1 MYRLVIADDEKAI
14 RETIATFIDWKSLD
28 IEVVAVCKNGNEAYD
43 AILDEY
49 PDIVLT
55 DIRMP
60 GMSGLE
66 MIQRLKDVG
75 GNIEFIILSGYGEF
89 EYAKKAM
96 ELGVDHYLLKPCNEN
111 EIIKVIEEAKRTCQK
126 KRHFLDLS
134 SQQYA
139 AKTDVFSSR
148 IWTIMEDALST
159 ENLDAS
165 LSTFSEFLEM
175 YQTDFLLCR
184 YTIDKS
190 KMSGVVN
197 SLTNACREQF
207 PDKVI
212 CFFQTQHN
220 LYLLCDVNDQEILT
234 LDPCVIAE
242 NITVRS
248 DLEEMLRY
256 VLQRIQFHGQVS
268 VLVHNVPLPLKGI
281 SATPIA
287 EEVIGTMKDA
297 VSSATSSNK
306 AIDKTIQYIKEH
318 ISDQNLSLK
327 NIAET
332 HLYMNVDYVSKQ
344 FVKYTGKRFSAY
356 LNELKIEKAKQMLA
370 EDKDLKISAVA
381 EAVGCANNPQYFNYI
396 FKKQTGMT
404 PSNFQQTC
412 ATDREN

>member
-14 RETIATFIDWKSLD
+14 RETIATFIDWESLD

-66 MIQRLKDVG
+66 MIQRLKNVG

-139 AKTDVFSSR
+139 AKTDMFSSR

-175 YQTDFLLCR
+175 HQTDFFLCR
-184 YTIDKS
+184 YNIDKS
-190 KMSGVVN
+190 KMSCVVN
-197 SLTNACREQF
+197 SLTNACR
-207 PDKVI
+207 
-212 CFFQTQHN
+212 
-220 LYLLCDVNDQEILT
+220 
-234 LDPCVIAE
+234 
-242 NITVRS
+242 
-248 DLEEMLRY
+248 
-256 VLQRIQFHGQVS
+256 
-268 VLVHNVPLPLKGI
+268 
-281 SATPIA
+281 
-287 EEVIGTMKDA
+287 
-297 VSSATSSNK
+297 
-306 AIDKTIQYIKEH
+306 
-318 ISDQNLSLK
+318 
-327 NIAET
+327 
-332 HLYMNVDYVSKQ
+332 
-344 FVKYTGKRFSAY
+344 
-356 LNELKIEKAKQMLA
+356 
-370 EDKDLKISAVA
+370 
-381 EAVGCANNPQYFNYI
+381 
-396 FKKQTGMT
+396 
-404 PSNFQQTC
+404 
-412 ATDREN
+412 